1 MRKASDQRP
10 PVAASPRSL
19 PIHSNAG
26 TGGDGKQ
33 QNVTTASAGHC
44 TRRLESG
51 IEQALHRWTHFTDQQ
66 RQQEQ
71 AQQQ

>member
-1 MRKASDQRP
+1 MRKAGDLRP

-19 PIHSNAG
+19 RIHSNAG

-33 QNVTTASAGHC
+33 QNVTTASAGHG
-44 TRRLESG
+44 TGSLEGG
-51 IEQALHRWTHFTDQQ
+51 IEQALHRRAHFTDQQ
-66 RQQEQ
+66 GQQEQ